1 MVHLDF
7 EYGVSVS
14 ASVCKSPLGGTSRA
28 NLPLTVSD
36 CLEPLLNI
44 VVYSATMISA
54 NKTSHLP
61 KSASLPSFRQRM
73 SYVLALL
80 FVFVSLNPAQA
91 GMAMGQGMKG
101 VAMDISDSTVQSA
114 MAFNDTSHSHSDEL
128 AGEGSTGHTMN
139 MATNMAMNMSD
150 DDCQSDCD
158 CCPGLC
164 SVYLPSSLNAST
176 FHLTNVALADS
187 AFLGKISTST
197 PLFRPPISH

>member
-1 MVHLDF
+1 M
-7 EYGVSVS
+7 S

-36 CLEPLLNI
+36 CLEPLLNT
-44 VVYSATMISA
+44 VVYLVTMISV
-54 NKTSHLP
+54 NKTSRLP
-61 KSASLPSFRQRM
+61 KSASLPSFRQRL

-91 GMAMGQGMKG
+91 GMAMGQGMMA

-114 MAFNDTSHSHSDEL
+114 MAFNDAFHSGEQ

-139 MATNMAMNMSD
+139 MATNMTMNMSD

-164 SVYLPSSLNAST
+164 SVYLPSSLNASA
-176 FHLTNVALADS
+176 FYLANFALADS
-187 AFLGKISTST
+187 AFQSKVSTST
-197 PLFRPPISH
+197 RLFRPPISH